1 MILALAG
8 HTHGG
13 QVRLPFWG
21 PLWLAGGIGPY
32 VQGWFSAAGSRIYV
46 SRRLG
51 TTLLPVRFACRPEL
65 AIISLQPMA
74 N

>member
-1 MILALAG
+1 MTLALAG

-21 PLWLAGGIGPY
+21 PLWLPGGIGPY
-32 VQGWFSAAGSRIYV
+32 VQGWFSATGSRIYV